1 MMLFVFALRGNFPHA
16 SNRLHKAQDRNL
28 VVADAND
35 QTTILIAMGARK
47 RNGAFAV
54 DQPRD
59 VGSFRGIE
67 PRHLAMQGHASGSAR
82 RRKKKRPPLGW
93 PSNGGGGGTAVPSLS
108 GRAGLCLHPVTR
120 MRGVLSAC
128 ADPSARSAVARTA
141 RL

>member
-16 SNRLHKAQDRNL
+16 GNRLHKAQDRNL

-82 RRKKKRPPLGW
+82 RRKKKRPPLGVAVEW
-93 PSNGGGGGTAVPSLS
+93 WRRRDSCSIPFGTGWTMPSSCYQDA
-108 GRAGLCLHPVTR
+108 GRVIRL
-120 MRGVLSAC
+120 RGS
-128 ADPSARSAVARTA
+128 
-141 RL
+141 